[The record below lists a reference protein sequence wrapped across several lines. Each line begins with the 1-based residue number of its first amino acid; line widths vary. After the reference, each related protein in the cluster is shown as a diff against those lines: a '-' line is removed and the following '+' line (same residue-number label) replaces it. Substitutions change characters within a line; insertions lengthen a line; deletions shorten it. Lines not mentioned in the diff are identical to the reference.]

1 MNLIYNINFDVAGII
16 ILLLVMIIF
25 KAQYT
30 LAFKSNKIFVAVLW
44 MSMVTC
50 IIDIVTVFTITYA
63 ATVPNWVNI
72 LTNSL
77 YFFSAFS
84 CTYLGSVYIFESIHF
99 YTKFHKFY
107 VNIIAAVYL
116 LLLIINSFTGLIFYF
131 EDGQYKQGPFFIL
144 NYISSLLII
153 IDVGIVFILRRK
165 FLTPTK
171 LLLNSSFI
179 IIPIIFICIQF
190 FFPYYLLTCFCMV
203 LITIVM
209 IFTLDTPDFYELEYL
224 RKNLETEVAQQ
235 TKQIIDR
242 EKQIENM
249 SVEMVQAL
257 AQAIDEKDEY
267 TKGHSV
273 RVAQYSVAIGKE
285 IGLSEEKIKFLNI
298 AALLHD
304 IGKIGVPDIVL
315 QKPSKLSDEEFKIIQ
330 QHTLNGGKILHNVT
344 SLPYAE
350 EVALHHHERFDG
362 TGYPDQMKGS
372 DIPYFARIVSIADA
386 YDAMSTKRVYRD
398 KLDTAEIRKRLLDNR
413 GTQFDPQLLDIFL
426 NLFETNRL

>member
-1 MNLIYNINFDVAGII
+1 
-16 ILLLVMIIF
+16 
-25 KAQYT
+25 
-30 LAFKSNKIFVAVLW
+30 
-44 MSMVTC
+44 
-50 IIDIVTVFTITYA
+50 
-63 ATVPNWVNI
+63 
-72 LTNSL
+72 
-77 YFFSAFS
+77 
-84 CTYLGSVYIFESIHF
+84 
-99 YTKFHKFY
+99 
-107 VNIIAAVYL
+107 
-116 LLLIINSFTGLIFYF
+116 
-131 EDGQYKQGPFFIL
+131 
-144 NYISSLLII
+144 
-153 IDVGIVFILRRK
+153 
-165 FLTPTK
+165 
-171 LLLNSSFI
+171 
-179 IIPIIFICIQF
+179 
-190 FFPYYLLTCFCMV
+190 MV